1 MKRMRRMQIRDWLE
15 LAIAI
20 ENRSAE
26 LYRKFAGLFKHH
38 SEIADYWVKM
48 ELDENRHRSILQQVM
63 HEIDESDAKKTID
76 ERKAENSSKLLSC
89 IHDDLSKVFS
99 NLDDAYECAHE
110 LEEKEVEV
118 IFDLLKEESMNKYEG
133 IHTLLKEDQE
143 HLQKLIDFGDT
154 FGKMEWRKLIN
165 SSKQE

>member
-1 MKRMRRMQIRDWLE
+1 M
-15 LAIAI
+15 
-20 ENRSAE
+20 
-26 LYRKFAGLFKHH
+26 
-38 SEIADYWVKM
+38 
-48 ELDENRHRSILQQVM
+48 
-63 HEIDESDAKKTID
+63 
-76 ERKAENSSKLLSC
+76 
-89 IHDDLSKVFS
+89 FS

-118 IFDLLKEESMNKYEG
+118 IFDLLKEDSINKYEG

-165 SSKQE
+165 SSNRNR